1 MHALRYVLLHR
12 SEKRVREREA
22 AALGPWPGPLQRERH
37 IFVDR
42 YLHFSVLGT
51 LSQNVTSARGVKRDL
66 GARSVP
72 VNVHRTFTSIE
83 RSKVLEM
90 DEIVLN
96 LERISILT
104 GRFGRDQHPP
114 ETCRTFP
121 LLGVYIWFWIK
132 SKRIKERKPQNPN
145 PKPKTPKTKHQT
157 SNPKTPDPNPKTQNL
172 KPQTPNLQHQSSD
185 HKPQT
190 PNPQPQTPNPKP
202 QTPKNQTQN
211 LKPETPDPNPRP
223 GLGTHEFGS

>member
-132 SKRIKERKPQNPN
+132 SKRIKRKKTPKPKPQTQNPKNQTPNLKPQNTRPKPEN
-145 PKPKTPKTKHQT
+145 PKPQTPDPKPPTPKLRPQT
-157 SNPKTPDPNPKTQNL
+157 SNPKPP
-172 KPQTPNLQHQSSD
+172 TPN

-190 PNPQPQTPNPKP
+190 PNPNPQTPNPKP
-202 QTPKNQTQN
+202 KTQDPTP
-211 LKPETPDPNPRP
+211 
-223 GLGTHEFGS
+223 